1 MDMDCFQK
9 LATNF
14 GFACRPEPGNA
25 VVVPPGFAMLEVT
38 IAEESHGL
46 RWTLYG
52 SLSLARLSKTMLQ
65 TQMRLSQHPAS
76 EWGKLL
82 GVLDER
88 VDLLEQ

>member
-1 MDMDCFQK
+1 MDMSCFRV
-9 LATNF
+9 LANTF

-38 IAEESHGL
+38 IAKESHGL

-52 SLSLARLSKTMLQ
+52 SLSLASLSKTMLQ

-82 GVLDER
+82 GVLDEHIGQE
-88 VDLLEQ
+88 EQ